1 MPTTGVAATPHST
14 QEITTRTDTREI
26 LANAHRDTVR
36 YGLDDYY
43 IVDVDSHH
51 VELDSWPDVIARIE
65 DPVLRDTGQQ
75 MVRNWPGAERTAL
88 TTFASGM
95 THQDVG
101 GRVLHQAAL
110 AEPVDE
116 TDVHRDVTL
125 VRRAMDAMSIDIQVV
140 FPQPMLEIG
149 LHPNKQVAAQLLMAY
164 NSWFTETILGADPRI
179 KTMLGLPFDSPEATL
194 RTIRMYADHPG
205 VIGFLVTSQRSVGV
219 YRNEYMPIYRELEE
233 RGMPLGFHAGPN
245 QNDSMTSTMNRFLS
259 AHAMSFVTCNMTHM
273 TNWVING
280 IGERFPNLK
289 VIWIESGLA
298 WVPFMMQRL
307 DHEYQLR
314 QSDAPLL
321 KKMPSDY
328 MRDMYYTS
336 QPLEVTDLGL
346 LESTFRAVDAE
357 NTLLYSSDWPHWDFD
372 VPGRI
377 MSIPFLTEKAKRNIL
392 GENARG
398 VFNL

>member
-1 MPTTGVAATPHST
+1 
-14 QEITTRTDTREI
+14 
-26 LANAHRDTVR
+26 
-36 YGLDDYY
+36 
-43 IVDVDSHH
+43 
-51 VELDSWPDVIARIE
+51 
-65 DPVLRDTGQQ
+65 
-75 MVRNWPGAERTAL
+75 
-88 TTFASGM
+88 
-95 THQDVG
+95 
-101 GRVLHQAAL
+101 
-110 AEPVDE
+110 
-116 TDVHRDVTL
+116 
-125 VRRAMDAMSIDIQVV
+125 MDAMSIDLQVV

-149 LHPNKQVAAQLLMAY
+149 LHPSPVVATQLTMAY
-164 NSWFTETILGADPRI
+164 NAWFTETILPAEPRV
-179 KTMLGLPFDSPEATL
+179 KTMLGLPFENPDATL
-194 RTIRMYADHPG
+194 ATIRKYADHPG
-205 VIGFLVTSQRSVGV
+205 VIGFLVTSQRNVRV
-219 YRNEYMPIYRELEE
+219 YRNDYMPVYAELQE

-245 QNDSMTSTMNRFLS
+245 QNDNMTSLMNRFLS

-280 IGERFPNLK
+280 MGERFPDLK

-336 QPLEVTDLGL
+336 QPLEVTDMGL

-377 MSIPFLTEKAKRNIL
+377 MSIPFLDEKAKRKIL
-392 GENARG
+392 GENARA
-398 VFNL
+398 VFGL

>member
-1 MPTTGVAATPHST
+1 
-14 QEITTRTDTREI
+14 
-26 LANAHRDTVR
+26 
-36 YGLDDYY
+36 
-43 IVDVDSHH
+43 
-51 VELDSWPDVIARIE
+51 
-65 DPVLRDTGQQ
+65 
-75 MVRNWPGAERTAL
+75 
-88 TTFASGM
+88 
-95 THQDVG
+95 
-101 GRVLHQAAL
+101 
-110 AEPVDE
+110 
-116 TDVHRDVTL
+116 
-125 VRRAMDAMSIDIQVV
+125 
-140 FPQPMLEIG
+140 
-149 LHPNKQVAAQLLMAY
+149 
-164 NSWFTETILGADPRI
+164 
-179 KTMLGLPFDSPEATL
+179 
-194 RTIRMYADHPG
+194 
-205 VIGFLVTSQRSVGV
+205 
-219 YRNEYMPIYRELEE
+219 
-233 RGMPLGFHAGPN
+233 MPLGFHAGPN